1 MKKKVIIRIEEMKMR
16 KRRGYKWIEYRSF
29 IKKIVKGKREGEKE
43 KKVRIRKGK
52 ELYGIEIGKEVIK
65 EKESWK

>member
-1 MKKKVIIRIEEMKMR
+1 MKMR